1 MKTCDVMKPVAT
13 LILSDVNCFLPEQGV
28 ANVTPQQQLP
38 CLALQVMMA
47 MKKITKITQ
56 KKIRLA
62 QLVILK

>member
-1 MKTCDVMKPVAT
+1 
-13 LILSDVNCFLPEQGV
+13 V